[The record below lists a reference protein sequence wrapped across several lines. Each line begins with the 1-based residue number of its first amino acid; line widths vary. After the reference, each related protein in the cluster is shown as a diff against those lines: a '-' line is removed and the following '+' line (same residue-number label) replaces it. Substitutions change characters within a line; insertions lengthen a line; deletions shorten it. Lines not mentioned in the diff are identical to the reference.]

1 MKARRLALRA
11 LAIVMCASIIAPAS
25 AVAAPEMLT
34 PTTANFG
41 GQELAVNGYLHES
54 CVFGRRRARPQALR

>member
-1 MKARRLALRA
+1 VRERHRTRERRG
-11 LAIVMCASIIAPAS
+11 
-25 AVAAPEMLT
+25 APEVLT

-41 GQELAVNGYLHES
+41 GRELAVNGYLHES